1 MFIALWWRGRQAG
14 RRQAVWMDC
23 STVPVP
29 VPPVAAPLRPSRRCP
44 TNVRENC
51 VRQCGAGKKR
61 CGEEGRGGLYGA
73 LYARLKV
80 ALLPRI
86 FNICPP
92 LKRGI
97 NKTFP
102 SGERERETERGREGG
117 GASHASEMTRRAT
130 PTPLPPPPPPPAPK
144 TSSTN
149 GSRGPAGGQAALS
162 FSPISPTA
170 TLP

>member
-14 RRQAVWMDC
+14 RRQTVWMDC
-23 STVPVP
+23 STVRTVP

-73 LYARLKV
+73 LYARLKA

-102 SGERERETERGREGG
+102 SERER

-130 PTPLPPPPPPPAPK
+130 PTPLPPPSPPSSPK